1 MDRKL
6 FEATQAGNVQS
17 LHQLLGENPLILH
30 TSAPTSA
37 GNPLHVASAYGHIDF
52 VKEIINLRPDMAQ
65 EVNKDGFSPL
75 HMASSIGHTE
85 VVRELLKVDRKLC
98 QLQGP
103 EAKTPLHCAAIKGR
117 SHAVAEMLSACPECV
132 EDVTIQHDTA
142 LHLAI
147 KNSQYGVIAIIVDWI
162 REMKKEH
169 IFNMR
174 DEQGNTVL
182 HLATLKKQRQ
192 VIELLLGHQ
201 ANASQGLEVNAIN
214 HSGLTAFD
222 LLLIF
227 LSEAGDREI
236 EEILRSAGATGMRD
250 DNQTSTANP
259 AASSAETNP
268 LRTKNDV
275 TEYFKF
281 KKGRDSPG
289 ETRSSLLVVA
299 ALVATTTFQ
308 FGVNPPGGAWQDNS
322 IPTSKTHIAGE
333 SIWGST
339 NTIAFR
345 LYMFFNSLGFKLS
358 LQMINILTTKFPLQF
373 ELQLCFLAMNF
384 TYDTA
389 VISIAPDGVKLFVIL
404 TISILPVVIGLAAYG
419 FRLQRKRRR
428 SERTATVEPQNQ

>member
-30 TSAPTSA
+30 TSALTSA

-250 DNQTSTANP
+250 DNQTSTDNP

-299 ALVATTTFQ
+299 ALVATTFQ

-404 TISILPVVIGLAAYG
+404 TISILPVAIGLAAYG

>member
-30 TSAPTSA
+30 TSALTSA
-37 GNPLHVASAYGHIDF
+37 ENPLHVASAYGHIDF

-65 EVNKDGFSPL
+65 EVNQDGFSPM

-132 EDVTIQHDTA
+132 EDVTIQHYTA

-147 KNSQYGVIAIIVDWI
+147 KSSQYGVIAIIVDWI

-214 HSGLTAFD
+214 HSGLTAID

-227 LSEAGDREI
+227 PSEAGDREI
-236 EEILRSAGATGMRD
+236 EEILRSAGATGMGD
-250 DNQTSTANP
+250 DNQTSTGNP
-259 AASSAETNP
+259 PASSAETNP
-268 LRTKNDV
+268 LQTKNDV

-404 TISILPVVIGLAAYG
+404 TISILPVAIGLAAYG

>member
-30 TSAPTSA
+30 TSALTSA

-85 VVRELLKVDRKLC
+85 V
-98 QLQGP
+98 LQGP

-250 DNQTSTANP
+250 DNQTSTDNP

-404 TISILPVVIGLAAYG
+404 TISILPVAIGLAAYG

>member
-6 FEATQAGNVQS
+6 FEAAQAGNVQS

-30 TSAPTSA
+30 ISALTSA
-37 GNPLHVASAYGHIDF
+37 GNPVHVASAYGHVDF

-65 EVNKDGFSPL
+65 EVNRDGFSPT

-162 REMKKEH
+162 REMKKED

-182 HLATLKKQRQ
+182 HLATLKKQPQASPILYLIPYSIIFNQ

-214 HSGLTAFD
+214 HSGVTAFD
-222 LLLIF
+222 LLLISP
-227 LSEAGDREI
+227 SEAGDREI

-250 DNQTSTANP
+250 DNQTSVDNLAV
-259 AASSAETNP
+259 SSAETNP
-268 LRTKNDV
+268 LRTKNDM
-275 TEYFKF
+275 TEFFKF

-308 FGVNPPGGAWQDNS
+308 FCVNPPGGTWQDNS
-322 IPTSKTHIAGE
+322 TPSSKAHIAGE

-339 NTIAFR
+339 NTIAFC
-345 LYMFFNSLGFKLS
+345 LYMFFNSLGFKLP

-373 ELQLCFLAMNF
+373 ELLGNEFHL
-384 TYDTA
+384 
-389 VISIAPDGVKLFVIL
+389 
-404 TISILPVVIGLAAYG
+404 
-419 FRLQRKRRR
+419 
-428 SERTATVEPQNQ
+428 

>member
-6 FEATQAGNVQS
+6 FEAAQAGNVQS

-30 TSAPTSA
+30 ISALTSA
-37 GNPLHVASAYGHIDF
+37 GNPVHVASAYGHVDF

-65 EVNKDGFSPL
+65 EVNQDGFSPM
-75 HMASSIGHTE
+75 HMASSIGHI
-85 VVRELLKVDRKLC
+85 VRELLKVDRKLC

-142 LHLAI
+142 LHFAI
-147 KNSQYGVIAIIVDWI
+147 KNSYAAPSHLEETTPG
-162 REMKKEH
+162 KSNL
-169 IFNMR
+169 IFNP
-174 DEQGNTVL
+174 
-182 HLATLKKQRQ
+182 

-227 LSEAGDREI
+227 PSEAGDREI

-250 DNQTSTANP
+250 DNQTST
-259 AASSAETNP
+259 NP
-268 LRTKNDV
+268 LRTKNDM
-275 TEYFKF
+275 TEFFKF

-308 FGVNPPGGAWQDNS
+308 FCVNPPGGTWQDNS
-322 IPTSKTHIAGE
+322 TPSSKAHIAGE

-345 LYMFFNSLGFKLS
+345 LYMFFNSLGFKLP
-358 LQMINILTTKFPLQF
+358 LQMINILTTKFPL
-373 ELQLCFLAMNF
+373 
-384 TYDTA
+384 
-389 VISIAPDGVKLFVIL
+389 
-404 TISILPVVIGLAAYG
+404 
-419 FRLQRKRRR
+419 
-428 SERTATVEPQNQ
+428 

>member
-30 TSAPTSA
+30 TSALTSA

-85 VVRELLKVDRKLC
+85 V
-98 QLQGP
+98 LQGP

-174 DEQGNTVL
+174 DEQGNTV
-182 HLATLKKQRQ
+182 
-192 VIELLLGHQ
+192 IELLLGHQ

-250 DNQTSTANP
+250 DNQTSTDNP

-268 LRTKNDV
+268 LRTKNDM
-275 TEYFKF
+275 TEFFKF

-404 TISILPVVIGLAAYG
+404 TISILPVAIGLAAYG